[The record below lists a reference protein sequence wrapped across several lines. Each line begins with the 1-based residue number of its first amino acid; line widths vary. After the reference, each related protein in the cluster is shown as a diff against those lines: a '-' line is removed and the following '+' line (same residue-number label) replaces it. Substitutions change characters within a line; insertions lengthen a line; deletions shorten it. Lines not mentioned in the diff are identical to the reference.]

1 MARRRVV
8 LGTLA
13 AVPILAAVVIAGGLL
28 YLRGVKPDYEQNVTA
43 VVKAP
48 TEIWRDSAG
57 VAHVWAQNDTDLY
70 FAQGYAHAQERLW
83 QMELF
88 RRVAEGRLSEVL
100 GESML
105 DTDIFLRTLGLWRA
119 AELNE
124 SRVDSTLSPL
134 LHAYADGVNHYIQTH
149 KGPLPPEF
157 LALRIEPERWT
168 VRHTLAIEK
177 IMAWDLTIYDGAAA
191 LTQAVRRLGAEKAR
205 YLTPSDPDWG
215 ETIVD
220 TPEIP
225 AIPPAAAMLLDALSI
240 TRASN
245 AWVVGGA
252 FSTTGK
258 PILANDMHLALRQ
271 PGVWYLMA
279 LHAPGL
285 DAVGMTLPGVPNVVA
300 GHNRAV
306 AWGFTNVM
314 MDDVDFFIERLD
326 PNDTTRYL
334 TPTGS
339 EPFKVIRE
347 SIKVKGR
354 DQPVALTIRTTRHG
368 PVMSDVESRLKG
380 SDIIAMQWAALD
392 TSHTMSAFPRF
403 NRARSAAEL
412 LAAIP
417 LFDNPHQ
424 NIVYADTGGHFGY
437 QMGGRIPV
445 RGARKAPPILPM
457 PGWTGEWDWNGYIPF
472 GEHPKL
478 QNPATGYAITANNRQ
493 ARSAVGDLISNDWDL
508 PFRAMRIREMILASR
523 LHDAA
528 SVHRMQ
534 LDVKDLLAVRYKRH
548 AARAA
553 ADANLRTVETSL
565 NTWDGVAERASTP
578 AAYFYVWY
586 ETLRQSLARTLYG
599 EESGSV
605 PRDALNAALDSGS
618 IGWLGETGRSTLDS
632 LSRAA
637 MLTAESTARGKTWG
651 DLHELLV
658 VHAMGEVPALDKLL
672 NLNVGP
678 APHRGSSTTVN
689 VAQYAFR
696 GFPIRTSYGASQ
708 RHVVDMGNVD
718 GAGGFILPTG
728 QSGLQASPHYT
739 DMFERWQN
747 GGLWLIPLDRKAAE
761 ARAVYR
767 IIVKPGT

>member
-8 LGTLA
+8 LG
-13 AVPILAAVVIAGGLL
+13 AVAGVVILAAVVIAGGLL
-28 YLRGVKPDYEQNVTA
+28 YVRGVKPDYENSVTA

-57 VAHVWAQNDTDLY
+57 IAHVWAQNDTDLY
-70 FAQGYAHAQERLW
+70 FAQGYTHAQERLW

-88 RRVAEGRLSEVL
+88 RRVAEGRLAEVL
-100 GESML
+100 GESMI
-105 DTDIFLRTLGLWRA
+105 DTDKFLRTLGLWRA

-149 KGPLPPEF
+149 DGPLPPEF
-157 LALRIEPERWT
+157 ITLRIKPERWT

-177 IMAWDLTIYDGAAA
+177 IMAWDLTIYDGAVSM
-191 LTQAVRRLGAEKAR
+191 TQAVKRLGAEKAK
-205 YLTPSDPDWG
+205 YLIPSDPDWG

-252 FSTTGK
+252 LTKSGK

-285 DAVGMTLPGVPNVVA
+285 DVVGMTLPGVPNVVV

-326 PNDTTRYL
+326 PNDSTSYL
-334 TPTGS
+334 TPSGS
-339 EPFKVIRE
+339 EKFKVINE
-347 SIKVKGR
+347 SIRVKGR
-354 DQPVALTIRTTRHG
+354 DEPVAFTIRTTRHG
-368 PVMSDVESRLKG
+368 PVVSDAERRLEGSDV
-380 SDIIAMQWAALD
+380 IAMQWAALE
-392 TSHTMSAFPRF
+392 TSQSLFAIPAF
-403 NRARSAAEL
+403 NRARSAADL

-417 LFDNPHQ
+417 MFDNPHQ

-437 QMGGRIPV
+437 QMGGRIPI
-445 RGARKAPPILPM
+445 RGNRLKPPMVPM
-457 PGWTGEWDWNGYIPF
+457 PGWTGEWDWAGYVPF
-472 GEHPKL
+472 DQHPKSH
-478 QNPATGYAITANNRQ
+478 NPAVGYAVTANNRQ
-493 ARSAVGDLISNDWDL
+493 ARGEIGDLISNDWDL
-508 PFRAMRIREMILASR
+508 PFRAMRIREMILATPK
-523 LHDAA
+523 HDAA
-528 SVHRMQ
+528 SMHQMQ
-534 LDVKDLLAVRYKRH
+534 LDVKDLMAVRYKPH

-553 ADANLRTVETSL
+553 RAAGLASVEKSL
-565 NTWDGVAERASTP
+565 AEWDGVAERASAPT
-578 AAYFYVWY
+578 AYFYAWY
-586 ETLRQSLARTLYG
+586 ETLRKRVARTLYNSDTG
-599 EESGSV
+599 LI
-605 PRDALNAALDSGS
+605 PRDALNEALDSGS
-618 IGWLGETGRSTLDS
+618 IAWLGTTGRTVLDS
-632 LSRAA
+632 LSRSA
-637 MLTAESTARGKTWG
+637 MLAADSIARGKTWG
-651 DLHELLV
+651 DIHQV
-658 VHAMGEVPALDKLL
+658 IVMHAMGEVSALDKLL

-678 APHRGSSTTVN
+678 LPHRGSSTTVN
-689 VAQYAFR
+689 VAQYAFN
-696 GFPIRTSYGASQ
+696 GFPIKTSYGASQ
-708 RHVVDMGNVD
+708 RHVVDMANVD
-718 GAGGFILPTG
+718 GVGGFILPTG
-728 QSGLQASPHYT
+728 QSGLQASPHYQ
-739 DMFERWQN
+739 DMFERWQK

-761 ARAVYR
+761 ARAVHR
-767 IIVKPGT
+767 IMVKPGS